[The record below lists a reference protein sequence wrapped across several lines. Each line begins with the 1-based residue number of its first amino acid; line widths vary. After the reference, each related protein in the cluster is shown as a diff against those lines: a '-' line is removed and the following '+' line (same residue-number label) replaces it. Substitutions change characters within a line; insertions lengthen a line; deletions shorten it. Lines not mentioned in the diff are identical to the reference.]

1 MEFKDFLNG
10 RLFQKSKHKCK
21 SKNFSQAYVV
31 DDDHA
36 DMFSSLNDHSGKKY
50 RNFLA
55 RVNKKEN
62 ISFHCTTWRKKKKR
76 NFHSQSDKEYE
87 PEHTNHS
94 LFS

>member
-1 MEFKDFLNG
+1 MILSSADIMEFKDFLNG

-50 RNFLA
+50 RNFLV

-62 ISFHCTTWRKKKKR
+62 ISFHCTTWRKKKKKK
-76 NFHSQSDKEYE
+76 F
-87 PEHTNHS
+87 P
-94 LFS
+94 FSK